1 METEAK
7 FLDVNYVETR
17 IREFKDIRSRQV
29 AFKVERSN
37 RENSNSIYVRFYLTR
52 INKGEERFFAGSGVR
67 ISDHYL
73 NDYPHKQFIVDTSM
87 PLTKGRKAIF
97 IKTLEKALKLT
108 IKTSFMVNLN
118 NLSKN
123 TETAQESQIL
133 E

>member
-1 METEAK
+1 METETK

-17 IREFKDIRSRQV
+17 IREFKDIRSKQV
-29 AFKVERSN
+29 SYKIERSN

-73 NDYPHKQFIVDTSM
+73 SDYPHKQFIVDTTM

-97 IKTLEKALKLT
+97 IKTLEKALKT
-108 IKTSFMVNLN
+108 TFKTSFMVKLN
-118 NLSKN
+118 NLSSEGEK
-123 TETAQESQIL
+123 AVKSPIIK
-133 E
+133 